1 MKMKH
6 LKVTLKGDNGKE
18 YETMT
23 TIDINPTLEK
33 QAIAMAESVIRMQN
47 VGKENEI
54 KLDYDSVNYEI
65 VEMEW

>member
-6 LKVTLKGDNGKE
+6 LKVTLKGDNGRK

-23 TIDINPTLEK
+23 TIDINSTLEK

-47 VGKENEI
+47 VGKEKEI
-54 KLDYDSVNYEI
+54 KLDYDSVDYEI
-65 VEMEW
+65 MELI

>member
-1 MKMKH
+1 MKH
-6 LKVTLKGDNGKE
+6 LKVTLKGDNGRD

-47 VGKENEI
+47 VGKEKEI

-65 VEMEW
+65 VEVEW